1 MFLYTYA
8 VKLNAL
14 ITKCVIS
21 ERGLIWGEQFS
32 GFRCFIRMK
41 MFFFQTSLFKPPFC
55 VCFLLWPGK

>member
-32 GFRCFIRMK
+32 GGGGGGHGGAPFLSYD
-41 MFFFQTSLFKPPFC
+41 FF
-55 VCFLLWPGK
+55 